1 MNINIEYLNGN
12 KTIGLFFLRSEA
24 VIPDR
29 FKNLILLI
37 DGLSFGTFGFHP
49 HEGFEDELIL
59 YIQKT
64 NERVKTLFVKID
76 LNGIKFGFLRTHFS
90 SGKEPAAEIGTRLH
104 AISSAL
110 SILHYPQHYPQPCQL
125 DTNAG

>member
-1 MNINIEYLNGN
+1 MCG
-12 KTIGLFFLRSEA
+12 KGWGKPFGGACFGGLKLWLFFAQFSRVILVFFFLRSEA

-76 LNGIKFGFLRTHFS
+76 LNGIKFGFLRTHS
-90 SGKEPAAEIGTRLH
+90 
-104 AISSAL
+104 
-110 SILHYPQHYPQPCQL
+110 
-125 DTNAG
+125 

>member
-1 MNINIEYLNGN
+1 MNINFEYLNGN

-49 HEGFEDELIL
+49 HEGFEDELISVSYTHL
-59 YIQKT
+59 T
-64 NERVKTLFVKID
+64 LPTTSRV
-76 LNGIKFGFLRTHFS
+76 
-90 SGKEPAAEIGTRLH
+90 
-104 AISSAL
+104 
-110 SILHYPQHYPQPCQL
+110 
-125 DTNAG
+125 

>member
-1 MNINIEYLNGN
+1 
-12 KTIGLFFLRSEA
+12 FLRSEA

-64 NERVKTLFVKID
+64 NERVKTLFV
-76 LNGIKFGFLRTHFS
+76 FLYRRALP
-90 SGKEPAAEIGTRLH
+90 PACSNR
-104 AISSAL
+104 
-110 SILHYPQHYPQPCQL
+110 
-125 DTNAG
+125 

>member
-37 DGLSFGTFGFHP
+37 DGLSIGTFGVHP
-49 HEGFEDELIL
+49 HEGFED
-59 YIQKT
+59 
-64 NERVKTLFVKID
+64 
-76 LNGIKFGFLRTHFS
+76 
-90 SGKEPAAEIGTRLH
+90 
-104 AISSAL
+104 
-110 SILHYPQHYPQPCQL
+110 
-125 DTNAG
+125 

>member
-1 MNINIEYLNGN
+1 M
-12 KTIGLFFLRSEA
+12 
-24 VIPDR
+24 
-29 FKNLILLI
+29 LI

-49 HEGFEDELIL
+49 HEGFEDELIFIYSENKREGKKL
-59 YIQKT
+59 F
-64 NERVKTLFVKID
+64 FVKID
-76 LNGIKFGFLRTHFS
+76 LNGIKFGFFKNAFLVLEKSQRQ
-90 SGKEPAAEIGTRLH
+90 AEVIGTRLH

>member
-37 DGLSFGTFGFHP
+37 DGLSFGTFVFHP

-76 LNGIKFGFLRTHFS
+76 LNGIKF
-90 SGKEPAAEIGTRLH
+90 
-104 AISSAL
+104 
-110 SILHYPQHYPQPCQL
+110 
-125 DTNAG
+125 

>member
-12 KTIGLFFLRSEA
+12 KTIGLFFLRSEV

-49 HEGFEDELIL
+49 HEGFEDELIFI
-59 YIQKT
+59 YSENKR
-64 NERVKTLFVKID
+64 EGKKLF
-76 LNGIKFGFLRTHFS
+76 L
-90 SGKEPAAEIGTRLH
+90 
-104 AISSAL
+104 
-110 SILHYPQHYPQPCQL
+110 
-125 DTNAG
+125 

>member
-37 DGLSFGTFGFHP
+37 DGLRFGTF
-49 HEGFEDELIL
+49 GFEDELIL

-64 NERVKTLFVKID
+64 NERVKTLFVRID
-76 LNGIKFGFLRTHFS
+76 LNGIKFGFLRTHS
-90 SGKEPAAEIGTRLH
+90 
-104 AISSAL
+104 
-110 SILHYPQHYPQPCQL
+110 
-125 DTNAG
+125 

>member
-12 KTIGLFFLRSEA
+12 KTIGLFFLRSEV

-59 YIQKT
+59 YIQK
-64 NERVKTLFVKID
+64 NKRE
-76 LNGIKFGFLRTHFS
+76 
-90 SGKEPAAEIGTRLH
+90 GKNSFCEK
-104 AISSAL
+104 
-110 SILHYPQHYPQPCQL
+110 
-125 DTNAG
+125 

>member
-1 MNINIEYLNGN
+1 M
-12 KTIGLFFLRSEA
+12 
-24 VIPDR
+24 PDR

-64 NERVKTLFVKID
+64 NERVKTLFFIFYTEVKAMKIV
-76 LNGIKFGFLRTHFS
+76 
-90 SGKEPAAEIGTRLH
+90 A
-104 AISSAL
+104 
-110 SILHYPQHYPQPCQL
+110 LHYLFKQRAFDILQ
-125 DTNAG
+125 G

>member
-64 NERVKTLFVKID
+64 NERGKNSFCENRFKRYQVWIFK
-76 LNGIKFGFLRTHFS
+76 NAFLVLEKSQR
-90 SGKEPAAEIGTRLH
+90 
-104 AISSAL
+104 
-110 SILHYPQHYPQPCQL
+110 Q
-125 DTNAG
+125 AG

>member
-37 DGLSFGTFGFHP
+37 DAYRKGSKN
-49 HEGFEDELIL
+49 IL
-59 YIQKT
+59 KMLYFYIYIQQQVNKSFY
-64 NERVKTLFVKID
+64 RKKLLYFYI
-76 LNGIKFGFLRTHFS
+76 
-90 SGKEPAAEIGTRLH
+90 
-104 AISSAL
+104 
-110 SILHYPQHYPQPCQL
+110 
-125 DTNAG
+125 

>member
-59 YIQKT
+59 Y
-64 NERVKTLFVKID
+64 F
-76 LNGIKFGFLRTHFS
+76 FFS
-90 SGKEPAAEIGTRLH
+90 SRRRHTI
-104 AISSAL
+104 
-110 SILHYPQHYPQPCQL
+110 
-125 DTNAG
+125 

>member
-1 MNINIEYLNGN
+1 M
-12 KTIGLFFLRSEA
+12 
-24 VIPDR
+24 
-29 FKNLILLI
+29 LI

-76 LNGIKFGFLRTHFS
+76 LNGIKFGFFKNAFLVLEKSQRQ
-90 SGKEPAAEIGTRLH
+90 AEVIGTRLH

-110 SILHYPQHYPQPCQL
+110 SIL
-125 DTNAG
+125 

>member
-1 MNINIEYLNGN
+1 MEIRLLVY
-12 KTIGLFFLRSEA
+12 FLRSEA

-59 YIQKT
+59 YIQK
-64 NERVKTLFVKID
+64 NKREGK
-76 LNGIKFGFLRTHFS
+76 NSFL
-90 SGKEPAAEIGTRLH
+90 
-104 AISSAL
+104 
-110 SILHYPQHYPQPCQL
+110 
-125 DTNAG
+125 

>member
-37 DGLSFGTFGFHP
+37 DGLSFWH
-49 HEGFEDELIL
+49 IW
-59 YIQKT
+59 
-64 NERVKTLFVKID
+64 
-76 LNGIKFGFLRTHFS
+76 FS
-90 SGKEPAAEIGTRLH
+90 SARRF
-104 AISSAL
+104 
-110 SILHYPQHYPQPCQL
+110 
-125 DTNAG
+125 

>member
-1 MNINIEYLNGN
+1 MEIRLLVY
-12 KTIGLFFLRSEA
+12 FFLRSEA

-64 NERVKTLFVKID
+64 NERVKNSFCENRFKRYQVWIFK
-76 LNGIKFGFLRTHFS
+76 NAFLVLEKSQRQ
-90 SGKEPAAEIGTRLH
+90 AEVIGTRLH

>member
-37 DGLSFGTFGFHP
+37 DGLSFGTFGFYP

-59 YIQKT
+59 YIHET
-64 NERVKTLFVKID
+64 NERVKTLFVNLD
-76 LNGIKFGFLRTHFS
+76 LNCINFAVFRTH
-90 SGKEPAAEIGTRLH
+90 
-104 AISSAL
+104 
-110 SILHYPQHYPQPCQL
+110 
-125 DTNAG
+125 

>member
-29 FKNLILLI
+29 LKNLILLI
-37 DGLSFGTFGFHP
+37 DGLSFGTCGFHP
-49 HEGFEDELIL
+49 HEGCEDELIL

-76 LNGIKFGFLRTHFS
+76 LNGIKFGFLRTHS
-90 SGKEPAAEIGTRLH
+90 
-104 AISSAL
+104 
-110 SILHYPQHYPQPCQL
+110 
-125 DTNAG
+125 

>member
-37 DGLSFGTFGFHP
+37 DGLMA
-49 HEGFEDELIL
+49 LI
-59 YIQKT
+59 
-64 NERVKTLFVKID
+64 
-76 LNGIKFGFLRTHFS
+76 G
-90 SGKEPAAEIGTRLH
+90 AEYR
-104 AISSAL
+104 
-110 SILHYPQHYPQPCQL
+110 
-125 DTNAG
+125 

>member
-37 DGLSFGTFGFHP
+37 EISF
-49 HEGFEDELIL
+49 
-59 YIQKT
+59 YIMYIVYWW
-64 NERVKTLFVKID
+64 NR
-76 LNGIKFGFLRTHFS
+76 
-90 SGKEPAAEIGTRLH
+90 
-104 AISSAL
+104 
-110 SILHYPQHYPQPCQL
+110 
-125 DTNAG
+125 